1 MATEPAWST
10 TWENETGER
19 VLPIPGHEVCGTI
32 AEIGPGV
39 AGVSVGQEV
48 YGLIAF
54 DRDGAEAEYAIAL
67 PSEVAPKP
75 PSISAAQAAAVPISG
90 LTAWQ
95 ALFEHAATTEG
106 TRVLIHGAA
115 GGVGTFAVPLARRAG
130 AHVIATTST
139 ANLPY
144 VRNLGAD
151 VVVDRSVTAFESI
164 AKDVDVVLDT
174 AGGET
179 LQRSWQVLARG
190 GVLVSIVEPPSSAEA
205 ARYGVRALYFI
216 VRPDRDQLMQI
227 GELMDAGHLRPFV
240 DEIVPLAEARR
251 AYERRGRPHVV
262 GRTVLAV
269 NT

>member
-1 MATEPAWST
+1 MATEFDWST

-32 AEIGPGV
+32 EEVGPGV
-39 AGVSVGQEV
+39 DGVSVGQEV

-75 PSISAAQAAAVPISG
+75 ASISAAQAAAVPISG

-95 ALFEHAATTEG
+95 ALFEHAATTKG

-139 ANLPY
+139 SNVPY

-151 VVVDRSVTAFESI
+151 IVVDRTVSAFESI
-164 AKDVDVVLDT
+164 ANDVDVVLDA

-179 LQRSWQVLARG
+179 LERSWQVLARG
-190 GVLVSIVEPPSSAEA
+190 GVLVSIVETPSSAEA
-205 ARYGVRALYFI
+205 ARYGVRAEYFI
-216 VRPDRDQLMQI
+216 VRPDRDQLMRLA
-227 GELMDAGHLRPFV
+227 ELIDAGHLRPFL
-240 DEIVPLAEARR
+240 DEIVPLVEARR
-251 AYERRGRPHVV
+251 AYEQRLRPHTV
-262 GRTVLAV
+262 GRTVLTV
-269 NT
+269 T